1 MSRYV
6 IRRIILTL
14 PTLFIVS
21 AMVFLIVRVMPGD
34 VTNLLLQDVRYS
46 KTDADKLRER
56 LGIDRPL
63 LVQYGDW
70 MGGVLTG
77 DLGNSLVNQDPIIRK
92 VKQALPVTMELTL
105 FALTFT
111 MLTAI
116 PIGTL
121 VAVKQ
126 DKWPDYVVRGGA
138 VLGASLPAFWI
149 ATVML
154 VVAGRYFG
162 WSPDFEYRS
171 IVKDPFANLKQ
182 FLLPA
187 FILGIA
193 TSASMLRLTRGML
206 LEVLR
211 QDYIRTAYAKGLRQ
225 RTVVIRHALRNAL
238 MPVVTVIGLQLANL
252 LSGTLTIEII
262 FGLPGIGRVMIEAIQ
277 TRDYPTIQTVNL
289 LVAASVVFINLAV
302 DLTYGYLDPRTKV
315 SA

>member
-1 MSRYV
+1 M
-6 IRRIILTL
+6 RRVVLTL
-14 PTLFIVS
+14 PTIFIVS
-21 AMVFLIVRVMPGD
+21 ALVFLIVRVMPGD

-46 KTDADKLRER
+46 KQDADKLRER
-56 LGIDRPL
+56 LGIDRPII
-63 LVQYGDW
+63 VQYADW
-70 MGGVLTG
+70 MGGIARG
-77 DLGNSLVNQDPIIRK
+77 DLGQSLVNQDPISRK
-92 VKQALPVTMELTL
+92 LQQALPVTMELTL

-111 MLTAI
+111 MLFAI

-126 DKWPDYVVRGGA
+126 DEWPDYVVRGAA

-149 ATVML
+149 ATVLL
-154 VVAGRYFG
+154 VVAGRYFS
-162 WSPDFEYRS
+162 WAPDFEYHSLRS
-171 IVKDPFANLKQ
+171 SPFANLAQ
-182 FLLPA
+182 FILPA

-225 RTVVIRHALRNAL
+225 RVVVVRHALRNAML
-238 MPVVTVIGLQLANL
+238 PVVTVVGLQLANL

-262 FGLPGIGRVMIEAIQ
+262 FGLPGIGRVMIDAIN
-277 TRDYPTIQTVNL
+277 TRDYPTIQTMNL
-289 LVAASVVFINLAV
+289 LVATSVVFINLIV

-315 SA
+315 A

>member
-1 MSRYV
+1 MFAPDRQQLSKARYPVSRYV

-211 QDYIRTAYAKGLRQ
+211 QET
-225 RTVVIRHALRNAL
+225 
-238 MPVVTVIGLQLANL
+238 
-252 LSGTLTIEII
+252 
-262 FGLPGIGRVMIEAIQ
+262 
-277 TRDYPTIQTVNL
+277 
-289 LVAASVVFINLAV
+289 
-302 DLTYGYLDPRTKV
+302 
-315 SA
+315 

>member
-6 IRRIILTL
+6 MRRVLLTL
-14 PTLFIVS
+14 PTIFIVS

-46 KTDADKLRER
+46 QQDAALLRER
-56 LGIDRPL
+56 LGIDRPVV
-63 LVQYGDW
+63 VQYADW
-70 MGGVLTG
+70 MGSLLRG
-77 DLGNSLVNQDPIIRK
+77 DLGRSLVNQDPISEK
-92 VKQALPVTMELTL
+92 VRQALPVTMELTV
-105 FALTFT
+105 FALSFT
-111 MLTAI
+111 MLFAI

-126 DKWPDYVVRGGA
+126 DRWPDYVVRGGA

-149 ATVML
+149 ATVVL
-154 VVAGRYFG
+154 VIAGRYFA
-162 WSPDFEYRS
+162 WAPNFEHQGLFENPVGNV
-171 IVKDPFANLKQ
+171 IQ

-225 RTVVIRHALRNAL
+225 RTVVVRHALRNAML
-238 MPVVTVIGLQLANL
+238 PVVTVVGLHLTNL

-262 FGLPGIGRVMIEAIQ
+262 FGLPGIGRVMIEAIN
-277 TRDYPTIQTVNL
+277 TRDYPTIQTINL
-289 LVAASVVFINLAV
+289 LVATSVVFINLAI

-315 SA
+315 A

>member
-6 IRRIILTL
+6 IRRVILTL

-21 AMVFLIVRVMPGD
+21 ALVFIIVRVMPGD

-46 KTDADKLRER
+46 RQDAEKLRER
-56 LGIDRPL
+56 LGIDRPI

-70 MGGVLTG
+70 IGSLARG
-77 DLGNSLVNQDPIIRK
+77 DLGKSLMNQDPIARK
-92 VKQALPVTMELTL
+92 VRQALPVTMELTL

-111 MLTAI
+111 MVVAI
-116 PIGTL
+116 PIGTI
-121 VAVKQ
+121 VAVTQ
-126 DKWPDYVVRGGA
+126 DRWPDYVVRGGA

-149 ATVML
+149 ATVVL
-154 VVAGRYFG
+154 VIAGRYFG
-162 WSPDFEYRS
+162 WSPDFEYHGLMD
-171 IVKDPFANLKQ
+171 DPFGNLRQ

-211 QDYIRTAYAKGLRQ
+211 QDFIRTAYAKGLRQ
-225 RTVVIRHALRNAL
+225 RTVVVRHALRNAL
-238 MPVVTVIGLQLANL
+238 MPVITVIGLQLANL

-289 LVAASVVFINLAV
+289 LVATSVVFINLVV

-315 SA
+315 AA

>member
-1 MSRYV
+1 M
-6 IRRIILTL
+6 RRVLLTL
-14 PTLFIVS
+14 PTIFIVS

-46 KTDADKLRER
+46 KQDGDLLRER
-56 LGIDRPL
+56 LGIDRPY
-63 LVQYGDW
+63 LVQYVDW
-70 MGGVLTG
+70 MGGLLRG
-77 DLGNSLVNQDPIIRK
+77 DLGRSLVNQDPILGK
-92 VKQALPVTMELTL
+92 VEQALPVTMELTI

-111 MLTAI
+111 MLFAI

-126 DKWPDYVVRGGA
+126 DRWPDYVVRGGA

-149 ATVML
+149 ATVVL
-154 VVAGRYFG
+154 VIAGRYFA
-162 WSPDFEYRS
+162 WAPNFEYQGLFENPAGN
-171 IVKDPFANLKQ
+171 VLQ

-225 RTVVIRHALRNAL
+225 RTVVVRHALRNAML
-238 MPVVTVIGLQLANL
+238 PVVTVIGLHLTNL

-262 FGLPGIGRVMIEAIQ
+262 FGLPGIGRVMIEAIN

-289 LVAASVVFINLAV
+289 LIATSVVFINLLV

-315 SA
+315 A

>member
-6 IRRIILTL
+6 TRRVLLTL
-14 PTLFIVS
+14 PTIFIVS
-21 AMVFLIVRVMPGD
+21 VLVFLIVRVMPGD

-46 KTDADKLRER
+46 QQDAAALRER
-56 LGIDRPL
+56 LGIDRPF

-70 MGGVLTG
+70 VGGLLQG
-77 DLGNSLVNQDPIIRK
+77 DLGRSLVNQDPISEK
-92 VKQALPVTMELTL
+92 VAQALPVTMELAV

-111 MLTAI
+111 MLFAI

-126 DKWPDYVVRGGA
+126 DRWPDYVVRGAA

-149 ATVML
+149 ATVVL
-154 VVAGRYFG
+154 VIAGRYFA
-162 WSPDFEYRS
+162 WAPDFQYRS
-171 IVKDPFANLKQ
+171 LLADPFGNLMQ

-225 RTVVIRHALRNAL
+225 RTVVTRHALRNAML
-238 MPVVTVIGLQLANL
+238 PVVTVIGLQLANL

-262 FGLPGIGRVMIEAIQ
+262 FGLPGIGRVMIEAIN
-277 TRDYPTIQTVNL
+277 TRDYPVIQTVNL
-289 LVAASVVFINLAV
+289 LVATSVVFLNLIV

-315 SA
+315 A

>member
-6 IRRIILTL
+6 IRRVILTL
-14 PTLFIVS
+14 PTIFIVS
-21 AMVFLIVRVMPGD
+21 ALVFVIVRVMPGD

-46 KTDADKLRER
+46 KQDADKLRER
-56 LGIDRPL
+56 LGIDRPII
-63 LVQYGDW
+63 VQYADW
-70 MGGVLTG
+70 MGGMAKG
-77 DLGNSLVNQDPIIRK
+77 DLGHSLVNQDPIARK
-92 VKQALPVTMELTL
+92 VQQALPVTMELTL

-111 MLTAI
+111 MLFAI

-126 DKWPDYVVRGGA
+126 DRWPDYLVRGGA

-149 ATVML
+149 ATVLL
-154 VVAGRYFG
+154 VIAGRYFA
-162 WSPDFEYRS
+162 WAPDFEYHS
-171 IVKDPFANLKQ
+171 LKSAPFANLAQ

-225 RTVVIRHALRNAL
+225 RVVVVRHALRNAML
-238 MPVVTVIGLQLANL
+238 PVVTVVGLQLANL

-262 FGLPGIGRVMIEAIQ
+262 FGLPGIGRVMIDAIN
-277 TRDYPTIQTVNL
+277 TRDYPTIQTMNL
-289 LVAASVVFINLAV
+289 LVATSVVFINLIV

-315 SA
+315 A